1 MAAGLTDHV
10 WTLREVSQDLPVALS
25 PLVTPSKRAVWTHLA
40 GSGRPLLAAFPHHG
54 WFTPPRAAATVVLET
69 AASRAA
75 SRRDP
80 SGQRPWQ
87 ASVAASAR
95 PSLCHAS
102 AQPGAEGGVSSRAVS
117 KNYSTR
123 DTVLALVAYPW
134 AADKYLR
141 PLASRLSSVNQPVM
155 LTRNAFSTP
164 RPTPWAC
171 L

>member
-1 MAAGLTDHV
+1 M
-10 WTLREVSQDLPVALS
+10 VSQRPSAPWRS
-25 PLVTPSKRAVWTHLA
+25 PRSEPCGRTSPAQAPSP
-40 GSGRPLLAAFPHHG
+40 GCFPHHG
-54 WFTPPRAAATVVLET
+54 WLTPPLAVATGARET
-69 AASRAA
+69 GVPRAA

-80 SGQRPWQ
+80 SVQRPWR
-87 ASVAASAR
+87 ASAAASAW